1 LAGSS
6 AANAFS
12 AANIAGARI
21 FMKTLRAMHR
31 RYRNSQKK
39 RATFAGRPGSK
50 SLLFIDQNLM
60 RTPA

>member
-1 LAGSS
+1 MHS
-6 AANAFS
+6 ATAS
-12 AANIAGARI
+12 IAGARI